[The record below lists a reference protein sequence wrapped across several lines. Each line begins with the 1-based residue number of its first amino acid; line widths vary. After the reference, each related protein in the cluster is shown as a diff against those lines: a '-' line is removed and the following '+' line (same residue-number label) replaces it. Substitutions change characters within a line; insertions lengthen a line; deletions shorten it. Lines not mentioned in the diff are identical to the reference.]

1 MAWTPYLYATGGV
14 IATLTLLVPG
24 PVVAQPEPPPPSGT
38 YGTQTTGPRRLG
50 PALLPPPNPTAG
62 PPTAGPRTA
71 GPTADPTAGP
81 TIGQGTAS
89 PTAGPRRGWL
99 DEATLPIQHAAAS
112 GLSLGVDDGN
122 EKVVAGQDVTYTIT
136 AENDGEEPLSV
147 VVRASVPLRMS
158 DAQPS
163 EGGHRGDGFIDW
175 PVVLR
180 PAGVATLELTG
191 VYQAFPEDDQTDWT
205 PRVAFTACALDQDQG
220 EPILCAT
227 DVAELDTSSD
237 LVWWLVGAAA
247 AALAAG
253 AGLALFRRGRPDAD
267 PMDPPRPGRPA
278 ITTPVRGDAAAG
290 RVVGGGPE
298 R

>member
-1 MAWTPYLYATGGV
+1 MAWTPYLYAAGGLV
-14 IATLTLLVPG
+14 AAVTLLAPG
-24 PVVAQPEPPPPSGT
+24 PVSAQPEPSPPSG
-38 YGTQTTGPRRLG
+38 GPLVTAPPGGVNPAPLPSPAPETAG
-50 PALLPPPNPTAG
+50 PAAGPTVAPGTAAPTPGPGTVNPTAG
-62 PPTAGPRTA
+62 AR
-71 GPTADPTAGP
+71 
-81 TIGQGTAS
+81 Q
-89 PTAGPRRGWL
+89 GWL
-99 DEATLPIQHAAAS
+99 DQATLPIQHAAAS
-112 GLSLGVDDGN
+112 GLSLVVDDGN
-122 EKVVAGQDVTYTIT
+122 DKVAAGQDVTYTIT

-220 EPILCAT
+220 ELILCAT

-247 AALAAG
+247 ATLAVG
-253 AGLALFRRGRPDAD
+253 AGVALLRRGRPDAD
-267 PMDPPRPGRPA
+267 PLDPPRRGRPA
-278 ITTPVRGDAAAG
+278 VASPVRGDAAAG